1 VLYIHLMDCNIY
13 FFLPPLDSTHIPHFF
28 GCRLTSLVRL
38 DLSPYPIE
46 SIGFSC
52 FKYADSLREL
62 TLSRELGVIMSGS
75 FRDLTSLQRL
85 DLSPCRT
92 LRVLDHDTFVG
103 ACSLQ
108 ELILPEGLVEIRSGA
123 LRGLTSLETLT
134 IPASVMTISFG
145 AFGRCS
151 RLKQVILR
159 GHPEIDAY
167 AFRECHPSLTFVHQS
182 SSKVEVCSLQ
192 PGQAAAGGGRMES
205 IAVKPSMHPALP
217 SPHQCSSEVEVCS
230 LQPGQAAAGGGRMES
245 IAVKPSMHPALP
257 SPHQCSS
264 EVEVCS
270 LQPGQASAGGG
281 RMESI
286 AVKPSMHPALPSP
299 HQCSSE
305 VEGCRL
311 QPGQAAAGGGAMGA
325 GVKQPFVHRKSPF
338 TFACDI
344 GRHCDLKGKL
354 KFGQDDEGSECQIT
368 CEEFVADMEIV
379 ILPCGHAFSVD
390 GMTDWY
396 SQASKGNVPSTCAIC
411 NFVLQ

>member
-1 VLYIHLMDCNIY
+1 MDCNIY

-217 SPHQCSSEVEVCS
+217 SPHQCSSEVE
-230 LQPGQAAAGGGRMES
+230 
-245 IAVKPSMHPALP
+245 
-257 SPHQCSS
+257 
-264 EVEVCS
+264 
-270 LQPGQASAGGG
+270 
-281 RMESI
+281 
-286 AVKPSMHPALPSP
+286 
-299 HQCSSE
+299 
-305 VEGCRL
+305 GCRL